1 MLLVTPFFTSGLS
14 GNMPITFLH
23 IICITNCLIV
33 MLGAIWL
40 CILCSIG
47 QSRAYYMPP
56 LDFRIKISEAQIWIK
71 DRNGII
77 LLSIVEIILRL
88 TSFLTKIFNGKLTPA
103 RVLMIGWLKSFI
115 QISTVRNN
123 WVSTRPCLCSNSSIF
138 KVPWQILKVKPQLS
152 SLNPSL
158 PYLRAFEWGT
168 VWPHTSRGIKNTTG

>member
-1 MLLVTPFFTSGLS
+1 MLKLQFDIMWSTLQNISKLHCQRVLCWCPLLHLFFTSGLS

-56 LDFRIKISEAQIWIK
+56 LDFRIKISEAQIWMK

-88 TSFLTKIFNGKLTPA
+88 TSFLTKIFNRKFTLA
-103 RVLMIGWLKSFI
+103 RVFMKGWLKSFI
-115 QISTVRNN
+115 QIPTY
-123 WVSTRPCLCSNSSIF
+123 
-138 KVPWQILKVKPQLS
+138 LS
-152 SLNPSL
+152 KMI
-158 PYLRAFEWGT
+158 YL
-168 VWPHTSRGIKNTTG
+168 